1 MPDYVADWLISRY
14 TVNGQVNRDGIA
26 AFLAKHLPNKRHK
39 ESLKLELS
47 NGGTLKLLDSYSARV
62 DIEAD
67 KLYID
72 LPSLDIYNASVEKV
86 ILEQHPLLLLGN
98 VWGSGTVV
106 RRPKYDNPDRYEI
119 AVIDFKPM
127 QTSIVDLDYYIKAR
141 NTFSDR
147 QWREML
153 IRSIGLDP
161 EAYSVSTATGPID
174 PQVLLLLR
182 LAPLVQPRLNLI
194 ELAPKGT
201 GKSYVFSKLS
211 RYAWLISGGTVTRA
225 QLLYD
230 MGRKTE
236 GVISKYD
243 VVILDE
249 IQTIKL
255 SDEGEI
261 VGSLKGYLE
270 QGEYRVGKFQGTAES
285 GMVLLANIPLTSY
298 SKPKNELLFDTLPKW
313 LRGAAA
319 TALLDRFHGLIPGW
333 DLRKIDK
340 ECLCNSIA
348 LKADYFGEILHA
360 LRNRPEYLQ
369 WVKAH
374 MASSG
379 NIRDIIAVER
389 IATGLLKLMYP
400 DLNAVTVHE
409 FKENCLEPAKQL
421 RKLIRTQMAL
431 ADEEYSAELA
441 DIQAVG
447 G

>member
-1 MPDYVADWLISRY
+1 
-14 TVNGQVNRDGIA
+14 
-26 AFLAKHLPNKRHK
+26 
-39 ESLKLELS
+39 
-47 NGGTLKLLDSYSARV
+47 
-62 DIEAD
+62 
-67 KLYID
+67 
-72 LPSLDIYNASVEKV
+72 
-86 ILEQHPLLLLGN
+86 
-98 VWGSGTVV
+98 
-106 RRPKYDNPDRYEI
+106 
-119 AVIDFKPM
+119 
-127 QTSIVDLDYYIKAR
+127 
-141 NTFSDR
+141 
-147 QWREML
+147 
-153 IRSIGLDP
+153 
-161 EAYSVSTATGPID
+161 
-174 PQVLLLLR
+174 
-182 LAPLVQPRLNLI
+182 
-194 ELAPKGT
+194 
-201 GKSYVFSKLS
+201 
-211 RYAWLISGGTVTRA
+211 
-225 QLLYD
+225 